1 MPIVA
6 AFSLTA
12 VAIAS
17 FSGTVTRRSD
27 RHVVPSPPRA
37 APFMDFEHS
46 LINTQGMSSAA
57 FAPARPLARRA
68 RAPSRTAS
76 ASVARSSRASKV
88 NMRSVAIADFT
99 AEAPALSPRRIYSRT
114 ELTHQMTNDGQRT
127 MLLFGAKACRTCR
140 MLQPKMERIAASAGV
155 RFLYVHFD
163 SYTAP
168 IFVEN
173 SVAAT
178 PTVFVYDAYGALA
191 DRAVYS
197 SASLPQLSLAL
208 ERAAAGVDRVA
219 SDRFAA
225 G

>member
-1 MPIVA
+1 MPIMA

-27 RHVVPSPPRA
+27 RHVVPSPQRA
-37 APFMDFEHS
+37 APFMDLEHS
-46 LINTQGMSSAA
+46 TLINTQGMSSAA

-88 NMRSVAIADFT
+88 NMRSVAVADFT

-178 PTVFVYDAYGALA
+178 PTVFVYDAHGALT

-208 ERAAAGVDRVA
+208 ERAAAGVA